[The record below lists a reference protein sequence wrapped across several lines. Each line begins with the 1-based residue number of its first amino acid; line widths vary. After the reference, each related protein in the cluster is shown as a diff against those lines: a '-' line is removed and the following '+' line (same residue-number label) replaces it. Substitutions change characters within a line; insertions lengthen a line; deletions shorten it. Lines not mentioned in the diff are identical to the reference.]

1 MKSNPCILCLS
12 ILAALTVL
20 ADAWGTTLARDPT
33 PLAHGSAPDTGQT
46 TGGNPLGA
54 TLLNELSATRE
65 RPIFSPS
72 RRAPSPALDLPSSLA
87 MPRSAKAPEPER
99 PELLLVGTI
108 AGDKGGFGI
117 FFDRATN
124 IVFRLKGGESHKGW
138 TLRAVRGRETV
149 LEKGGTTTTMALPA
163 PSLVDTKN

>member
-1 MKSNPCILCLS
+1 MKSNPCILGRS
-12 ILAALTVL
+12 ILAAPTVL
-20 ADAWGTTLARDPT
+20 ADASGTTLGRDPT

-46 TGGNPLGA
+46 TGSNPLGA
-54 TLLNELSATRE
+54 TLLNEFE

-87 MPRSAKAPEPER
+87 IPRSAKAPEPER

-117 FFDRATN
+117 FFDRAKY
-124 IVFRLKGGESHKGW
+124 RLQAE
-138 TLRAVRGRETV
+138 GRRI
-149 LEKGGTTTTMALPA
+149 A
-163 PSLVDTKN
+163 

>member
-1 MKSNPCILCLS
+1 MKRNPFILGRS

-20 ADAWGTTLARDPT
+20 GDAWVSTLERVPT

-46 TGGNPLGA
+46 TAGNPLGA
-54 TLLNELSATRE
+54 PLLNELSATRE

-99 PELLLVGTI
+99 PELL
-108 AGDKGGFGI
+108 
-117 FFDRATN
+117 
-124 IVFRLKGGESHKGW
+124 
-138 TLRAVRGRETV
+138 
-149 LEKGGTTTTMALPA
+149 
-163 PSLVDTKN
+163 